1 MEESMIDIFRLQT
14 QTTTGANG
22 AAIDPS
28 FAYVI
33 IGGQPIYTSPP
44 SKNFKFRR
52 KV

>member
-14 QTTTGANG
+14 TTGASS

-28 FAYVI
+28 FAYII
-33 IGGQPIYTSPP
+33 IGGQPIYRSPP